1 MRAKHYQY
9 RSSQD
14 QILKSYTIL
23 VWVKHISHSR
33 DLHPDLK
40 AKHILV
46 LSQYFREVSSSKL
59 GSNIIYSNSQCLKEI
74 KI

>member
-1 MRAKHYQY
+1 MKAKHYQY

-23 VWVKHISHSR
+23 VWVKHISPSQ

-46 LSQYFREVSSSKL
+46 LRQYFREVSCSKL
-59 GSNIIYSNSQCLKEI
+59 GSNNIYCNSQCLKEI
-74 KI
+74 KN